1 MILSKVVTYYPSQ
14 VFEEGEMFAIFNTKG
29 HLLVEESKETRKK
42 IVKKNRSRSSLR

>member
-1 MILSKVVTYYPSQ
+1 MILSKVLTYHLNQ
-14 VFEEGEMFAIFNTKG
+14 VFEEGEMFAIFNIKG